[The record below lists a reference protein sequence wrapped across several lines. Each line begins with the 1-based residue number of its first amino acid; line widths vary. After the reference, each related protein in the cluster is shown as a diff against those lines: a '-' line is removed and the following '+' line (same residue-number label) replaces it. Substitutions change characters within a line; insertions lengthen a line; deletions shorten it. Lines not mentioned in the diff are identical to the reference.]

1 MVFPRSATSC
11 RYRWRVPY
19 EVQTPVYQGPFDLLL
34 HLICREEVDLWEVS
48 LSGIV
53 DAYVAEIERIG
64 TLDLDVATEF
74 LVVAATLVELKCRRL
89 LPGSDDVEL
98 DEELGLFEERD
109 LLLARLLECKAFR
122 NAGAALS
129 RLEAAAANSYPRT
142 AGLEPRFLALAPDL
156 LAGIGP
162 LHLRAAWVAATTPRP
177 VPQVDLDHVA
187 PIRISV
193 ADVVDELAATLAA
206 SGRGSFRSLTARLG
220 SRLDVIVHFLA
231 LLELYKQGRVELD
244 QAESF
249 GDLTVAWVGNNSRA
263 GAGEMAGT
271 HELAEV
277 DAYDG

>member
-1 MVFPRSATSC
+1 
-11 RYRWRVPY
+11 VPY
-19 EVQTPVYQGPFDLLL
+19 DVQTPVYQGPFDLLL

-89 LPGSDDVEL
+89 LPGPDDVEL
-98 DEELGLFEERD
+98 DEELALFEERD
-109 LLLARLLECKAFR
+109 LLLARLLECKTFR
-122 NAGAALS
+122 NAGGVLS
-129 RLEAAAANSYPRT
+129 SLAGAAANSHPRT

-162 LHLRAAWVAATTPRP
+162 LDLRAAWVAATTPRP
-177 VPQVDLDHVA
+177 TPQVDLHHVA
-187 PIRISV
+187 PIRVSV
-193 ADVVDELAATLAA
+193 ADVVDELAVTLAGT
-206 SGRGSFRSLTARLG
+206 GRRSFRGLTSGLA

-231 LLELYKQGRVELD
+231 VLELYKQGRVELD
-244 QAESF
+244 QTESF
-249 GDLTVAWVGNNSRA
+249 GDLTVAWVNGSA
-263 GAGEMAGT
+263 GRLDADEPA
-271 HELAEV
+271 AV